1 MDRSAGTRAPS
12 TAPLKC
18 LSAVSLCSP
27 RPAPGAACPV
37 PPVGD
42 AVPTDP
48 LAPADVFASTF
59 REARPGVAIVGAG
72 AVARALALRLADRGY
87 PILAVVSRTLGP
99 AEALARDVGAPVASD
114 RLADLPAAAALVL
127 LCVPD
132 GDLADLAE
140 TLTGVHRPWG
150 RTVVA
155 HTSGASPAAILAP
168 LAAEGAT
175 VLAFHPLQALTR
187 RADAH
192 VLDGAFVGLE
202 GDPQA
207 VAAGVELAVG
217 LGLRYA
223 VVAAEAK
230 ARYHLAAAVASNFTV
245 TLLGIV
251 QEVLASVGVDRAD
264 AMAMMLPLVEGTLRN
279 VAAAG
284 PEDALTGPVARGD
297 VETLRR
303 HGLALRE
310 HLPHL
315 VPAYAAMSV
324 ETVRVAVR
332 SGALAPERAGTV
344 LDLMQRMV
352 TTPLPPRAVPRGAA
366 RYAADGP
373 WAATV
378 DVPSPIPAWAPER

>member
-1 MDRSAGTRAPS
+1 M
-12 TAPLKC
+12 
-18 LSAVSLCSP
+18 
-27 RPAPGAACPV
+27 

-42 AVPTDP
+42 TVPADP

-99 AEALARDVGAPVASD
+99 AEALARAVGAPVASAH
-114 RLADLPAAAALVL
+114 LADLPAAAALVL

-132 GDLADLAE
+132 GEIADLAE
-140 TLTGVHRPWG
+140 TLTGVRRPWG

-155 HTSGASPAAILAP
+155 HTSGASPAAVLAP

-192 VLDGAFVGLE
+192 ALDGAFVGLE
-202 GDPQA
+202 GDPPA

-245 TLLGIV
+245 TLLGVV

-279 VAAAG
+279 VAAVG

-297 VETLRR
+297 VGTLQR

-332 SGALAPERAGTV
+332 SGSLAPERAGAV

-352 TTPLPPRAVPRGAA
+352 TTPLPPRAMPRHAAEGAPPA
-366 RYAADGP
+366 SVGVRP
-373 WAATV
+373 
-378 DVPSPIPAWAPER
+378 PIPAWAPEW